1 MRDAVT
7 SIVEILGACLVT
19 VGIGLVSV
27 PAAVICAGLLMIA
40 GSYLAATR

>member
-7 SIVEILGACLVT
+7 SIVEILGACVVT
-19 VGIGLVSV
+19 VGVGMISV
-27 PAAVICAGLLMIA
+27 PAAVICAGLLMIV

>member
-19 VGIGLVSV
+19 VGIGLISV
-27 PAAVICAGLLMIA
+27 PAAVICAGLLLIA